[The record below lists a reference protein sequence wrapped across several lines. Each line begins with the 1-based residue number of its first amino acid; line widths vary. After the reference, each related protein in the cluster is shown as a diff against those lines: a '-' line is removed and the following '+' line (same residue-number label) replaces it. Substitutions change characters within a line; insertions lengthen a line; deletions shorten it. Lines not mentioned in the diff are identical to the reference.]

1 MTEHDL
7 AARAEVVKLA
17 RALGTTPEGV
27 GFTTSLGARDIRR
40 LRERVVGALYDE
52 HRAAFR
58 RVAAITRT
66 LPTPL
71 NVRITLRAFTPMLA
85 ARVAGEMTPERA
97 AALAD
102 RMPVDYLAEACAH
115 LDPRR
120 AAPLVSR
127 MRPDRVLAVVTELIG
142 RGDFITLGRLLDAA
156 TERIVADV
164 AATVPD
170 EVLLRIGY
178 YAESGA
184 RLTRAVGLLPAD
196 RLRRVVRSAL
206 TGPTE
211 LRTAGLALIGRL
223 TDDAL
228 RGRLA
233 GYAAEADD
241 ETLTLLLHTAIEH
254 GAVGEMLT
262 AVAVMDEPARQR
274 VLALPA
280 VTEPA
285 TFAVLTRVAQA
296 LDLGDRLTPP
306 APPGR

>member
-1 MTEHDL
+1 MTGHDL

-17 RALGTTPEGV
+17 RALGTTPAGV
-27 GFTTSLGARDIRR
+27 GFVATLDAPDIRR
-40 LRERVVGALYDE
+40 LRERVVGTLYDE

-85 ARVAGEMTPERA
+85 ARVAGEMAPARA
-97 AALAD
+97 AELAD
-102 RMPVDYLAEACAH
+102 RMPVDYLAEACPH

-142 RGDFITLGRLLDAA
+142 RGDYITLGRLLDAA
-156 TERIVADV
+156 TEQIVADV
-164 AATVPD
+164 AATVPA
-170 EVLLRIGY
+170 EVLLHIGY

-184 RLTRAVGLLPAD
+184 RLTRAVALLPAD
-196 RLRRVVRSAL
+196 RLRAVVLCAL
-206 TGPTE
+206 AGPVE

-223 TDDAL
+223 DDDAL

-254 GAVGEMLT
+254 GAVGELLT
-262 AVAVMDEPARQR
+262 AVCAMDEHAQQR
-274 VLALPA
+274 VFGLPA
-280 VTEPA
+280 LKEPG
-285 TFAVLTRVAQA
+285 TLAVLARVAEA
-296 LDLGDRLTPP
+296 LHLRDRLPP
-306 APPGR
+306 LAAEL